1 MDTSNIN
8 PQQSEGPQKPD
19 ISKELAHV
27 TKEMYKKNLEL
38 AQKNKTLS
46 LPDFTKIDEIL
57 VLTSA
62 SFSN

>member
-8 PQQSEGPQKPD
+8 PQQSEGLQKPD
-19 ISKELAHV
+19 LSKELAYV

-46 LPDFTKIDEIL
+46 LLRQIDFKSSRHL
-57 VLTSA
+57 QLL
-62 SFSN
+62 